1 MRKTVTK
8 IECVAAAA
16 AAFALSASAFFLGG
30 CSGKVGLRFAVDGI
44 SITVGEERDLF
55 PYAIFEPTTAADKSF
70 ALSSSDGGIV
80 EVDGTVVRGVGKGT
94 AVVTAA
100 DGAEI
105 AVSVSYRAPQEL
117 YVEADGTTVRTLD
130 DISDA
135 GEISFTAE
143 LDGYADPD
151 TEIFWETDGARSG
164 SGDTF
169 TLEPTRYG
177 EYDVCAI
184 AGGLAVHTPV
194 RLYRPTEAYAVYD
207 GELVQNKDFTPVVFH
222 AIEVKDSRD
231 AESTVEWRVNGELCG
246 TSHSFRFTPSADGE
260 YRIELAVNGM
270 PRAFSDGA
278 EHATVIAS
286 GGRAP
291 SCAVEFDADGVYITW
306 RDGGGATAV
315 SVTVDGKRTVYERT
329 DGEHAYRFGGGRFD
343 ATGLIEP
350 CAAEPESYTVA
361 VVADG
366 RGDDAQFLQYGAE
379 AAEFIQKKLFIG
391 NLFANSAERAAEIVG
406 EAYACGR
413 RSVRAYLGRNLDADD
428 ARAAFLSA
436 AEKLGLTAT
445 VDLQNRIATVEF
457 SPYVNSPAG
466 DAESAASAQMYA
478 ELPHIEY
485 DAASL
490 RGDGY
495 YLAVERLTRS
505 VEVDNTEKLLS
516 AVSRGYKPIAT
527 GAARTAYARARNAL
541 LNIIGRDYDAYKKAH
556 AIYDWLQFVT
566 FRTEGEDGAPCNFI
580 DGIFGAVS
588 GGAVRSGMS
597 DRGLCK
603 TFALMCGMEGIPCSV
618 EVGADGGY
626 YNAVTIDGAA
636 YCVDVYG
643 GETGGGELGLADAHA
658 ELTSHGG
665 LFIGRE
671 RAGISQGSP
680 YLVKSVDAGVYFDKY
695 IDVAERADSAQIAAA
710 VRAGLSSQALGAV
723 SVYTPMG
730 VSIFQTATL
739 GAELALDPSM
749 SDTQAEAVRS
759 SAVKA
764 AVEYVKARFGSEPGN
779 VRSYTAQDKLF
790 IIVPVPS
797 AALPHAVRQGV

>member
-164 SGDTF
+164 SGDAF

-286 GGRAP
+286 DGRAP

-566 FRTEGEDGAPCNFI
+566 FRTKGEDGAPCNFI